1 MLESW
6 YLLASM
12 CLSQRSLRILEKS
25 LLIAGV
31 RVIGQTFPGK
41 EGSVLA
47 VPLGLSFTTA
57 AFQLHG
63 TSHSIITLL
72 RRLWICRVNR
82 WTSLYD
88 EVGD

>member
-1 MLESW
+1 MLESR

-31 RVIGQTFPGK
+31 RAIGRKFPGK
-41 EGSVLA
+41 EGSVVAAL
-47 VPLGLSFTTA
+47 LGMSFTTA
-57 AFQLHG
+57 AFQLDG

-72 RRLWICRVNR
+72 NR
-82 WTSLYD
+82 SWMA
-88 EVGD
+88 G